1 MIQMKINTKKIVS
14 SVICAV
20 TFLPMIA
27 FAAGLVPSD
36 SAIAADGFGSLAALF
51 NNIIN
56 WFVGISIA
64 VAAITF
70 SIAGAEIL
78 FHPESSGKIEDAKK
92 MLWKTVQGMFIIL
105 IAWLV
110 IHTVIATLVN
120 PSTGALRF
128 LKS

>member
-1 MIQMKINTKKIVS
+1 MKINTKKILS
-14 SVICAV
+14 SAIFLA
-20 TFLPMIA
+20 TFLPAIA
-27 FAAGLVPSD
+27 LAAGLVPSD
-36 SAIAADGFGSLAALF
+36 ADIAANGFGSLATLF

-70 SIAGAEIL
+70 SIAGAQIL

-92 MLWKTVQGMFIIL
+92 MLWKTVQGIFIIL

-120 PSTGALRF
+120 PNTGALRF